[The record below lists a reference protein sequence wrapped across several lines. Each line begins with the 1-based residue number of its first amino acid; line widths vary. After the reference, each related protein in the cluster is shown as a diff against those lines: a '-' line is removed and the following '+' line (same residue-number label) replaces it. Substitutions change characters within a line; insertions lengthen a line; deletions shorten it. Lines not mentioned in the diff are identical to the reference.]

1 MKDFKTAQ
9 CINANPL
16 QQTTSACPLRTA
28 ATRHQHGDVV
38 AVQEN
43 LVQLGHPPAL
53 AGALVLDDV
62 LQHHVDKVVEAEECA
77 HQFLHGQ
84 RADQATDEKLFF
96 SFKKIYLKN
105 GL

>member
-1 MKDFKTAQ
+1 MKDFKTAL

-16 QQTTSACPLRTA
+16 QPPSRYVQTTSACPLRTA

-84 RADQATDEKLFF
+84 RADQAPGEKFV
-96 SFKKIYLKN
+96 
-105 GL
+105 